1 MLGTDEAVLDLPL
14 LRPRSPAIQLLPSLS
29 ITTNR
34 DYTFRFSARAGD
46 GTTWTFASPVGTLP
60 PMSPDDRVPE
70 GSHTGD
76 PNLSCEIDVFRAKQ
90 PMREVSVRVWLR
102 ARERSAVL
110 SAPTLL
116 TVSLSDDLTE
126 ADAPLT
132 AMVDRLALSVPALSQ
147 MEAPE
152 GIRTRIC
159 SPTCVAMVL
168 AYWGS
173 GVDLVDLAAEMRDA
187 RQDLYGIWPAAI
199 LAAAR
204 RGVRGYLLRF
214 PSWGDAEWCLRRRV
228 PVIASIRYRAG
239 ELEGAAVEATS
250 GHLVVLTGRNGAS
263 VLVND
268 PAAPSRREVPRAYA
282 LKDLRRVWLE
292 RGGIGYVLFPPA
304 DGDVEACSELFIGA

>member
-60 PMSPDDRVPE
+60 PRSLDD
-70 GSHTGD
+70 HIGD

-90 PMREVSVRVWLR
+90 PMREVGVRVWLR

-110 SAPTLL
+110 AAPTLL

-126 ADAPLT
+126 ADAPL
-132 AMVDRLALSVPALSQ
+132 ARMVDQVALSVPALSQ
-147 MEAPE
+147 MEAPQ
-152 GIRTRIC
+152 GIRKRIC

-187 RQDLYGIWPAAI
+187 RHDLYGIWPAAI

-250 GHLVVLTGRNGAS
+250 GHLVVLTGINGAN

-292 RGGIGYVLFPPA
+292 QGGIGYVLFPAA
-304 DGDVEACSELFIGA
+304 DGVVEAPSEISEVGELFS

>member
-1 MLGTDEAVLDLPL
+1 MLGADEAVLDLPL
-14 LRPRSPAIQLLPSLS
+14 LRPRSAAIQVLPSLS
-29 ITTNR
+29 IVTNR
-34 DYTFRFSARAGD
+34 DHAFRFSARSGD
-46 GTTWTFASPVGTLP
+46 SATWTFASPVGKLP
-60 PMSPDDRVPE
+60 PASLDDRVPE
-70 GSHTGD
+70 GSAGE
-76 PNLSCEIDVFRAKQ
+76 PSLVPEIDVFRA
-90 PMREVSVRVWLR
+90 PAPITEVSVRVWLR

-110 SAPTLL
+110 AAPTLL

-126 ADAPLT
+126 AHAP
-132 AMVDRLALSVPALSQ
+132 ASDMVDRVVLSVPALTQ

-152 GIRTRIC
+152 DIRMRIC
-159 SPTCVAMVL
+159 SPACVAMVL

-173 GVDLVDLAAEMRDA
+173 SVDLVDLAAEMRDA

-204 RGVRGYLLRF
+204 RGLHGYLLRF
-214 PSWGDAEWCLRRRV
+214 ASWSAAEWCLRSQL

-250 GHLVVLTGRNGAS
+250 GHLVVLTGIDGAD

-268 PAAPSRREVPRAYA
+268 PAAASRREVPRAYA

-292 RGGIGYVLFPPA
+292 RSGVGYVLFPPA
-304 DGDVEACSELFIGA
+304 FAESGDQAGASHPL